1 MVEDDRLPPPEKVSR
16 QVGRRLANWTV
27 LVASLAV
34 LGTWGF
40 FGYYELDPGENAV
53 ILRMGRY
60 ARTVTTPGPKLHLP
74 PPLESHE
81 IVRVAEAQ
89 REEFGQTQDQPE
101 TETARLEA
109 GIQTK
114 DNNVVQV
121 RFSVQYRIKDA
132 FFSRYRVAQPRET
145 VRDAAQAAIR
155 EVVGRTGIDGVLY
168 EQKAAVASEAQQ
180 ILQQILD
187 RYETGLEI
195 DEVNLEDV
203 QPPAAVRE
211 AFGDVISAI
220 QDKSRAVNEAEGYAN
235 EILPKAR
242 GQATEVRQAAQG
254 YHDSKIALATG
265 EAARFQALEAE
276 YRKAPEVTRK
286 RLYLETMEAVLPD
299 VEKVIIQPGTQVLP
313 YLPIGR
319 DGREPR
325 KAEAGR

>member
-1 MVEDDRLPPPEKVSR
+1 MDEDRLPPPEKVSG
-16 QVGRRLANWTV
+16 QIGRRLANWTT
-27 LVASLAV
+27 LIASLGV
-34 LGTWGF
+34 LAAWAF
-40 FGYYELDPGENAV
+40 FGYYELEPGEHAV

-60 ARTVTTPGPKLHLP
+60 ARTVTTAGPKLHLP

-81 IVRVAEAQ
+81 TVRVAEAQ
-89 REEFGQTQDQPE
+89 REEFGQSQGQPE
-101 TETARLEA
+101 TESAILEG

-121 RFSVQYRIKDA
+121 QFSVQYRIKDA
-132 FFSRYRVAQPRET
+132 FFSRYRVAQTRET

-155 EVVGRTGIDGVLY
+155 EVVGRTSIDGVLY
-168 EQKAAVASEAQQ
+168 EQKAVVAREAQQ
-180 ILQQILD
+180 VLQEILD

-220 QDKSRAVNEAEGYAN
+220 QDKSRTVNEAEGYAN
-235 EILPKAR
+235 EILPQAR
-242 GQATEVRQAAQG
+242 GEATEARESAQG
-254 YHDSKIALATG
+254 YRDSKIAQATG
-265 EAARFQALEAE
+265 EASRFQALAVE
-276 YRKAPEVTRK
+276 YRKAPKVTRK
-286 RLYLETMEAVLPD
+286 RLYLETMEEILPD

-319 DGREPR
+319 GGRG
-325 KAEAGR
+325 GRAAVGEER